1 MKPPVFLTRGFSCF
15 LLSAFISGMG
25 SSRVS
30 AQVTLPDTFEGGF
43 KLTRPIEYYNPQNL
57 YELIDGQAVF
67 YLSYGF
73 VKLHHAFYQ
82 AGKNLYKVDVYQVQ
96 DDLSALGCLREQ
108 RDETAKPLDAG
119 AEAYILDYLS
129 ALYRNV
135 HYVEIVPESNGNV
148 SEMTSLAKQIAALL
162 PGTTTLPRELALF
175 PQDGL
180 IEGSPNYFGQDL
192 LSYTFLGRG
201 LSANYRQNGAD
212 RELRVF
218 ISLADNTS
226 GAQNMRKQFSSRLT
240 KPADVKMAN
249 GTAGTAG
256 ELPYRGSSMLFT
268 FDRFAFGCIGVTDQ
282 KQALSILEA
291 LQANLSAYIQ
301 QEQK

>member
-1 MKPPVFLTRGFSCF
+1 MKPAVILTRGFSCF
-15 LLSAFISGMG
+15 LLSALIGGISV
-25 SSRVS
+25 SRAS

-43 KLTRPIEYYNPQNL
+43 KLARPVEYYNPQNL

-67 YLSYGF
+67 YQSYGF

-82 AGKNLYKVDVYQVQ
+82 AGKNLYKVDVYQVR

-119 AEAYILDYLS
+119 TEAYILDYL
-129 ALYRNV
+129 AAFYRDV
-135 HYVEIVPESNGNV
+135 HYVEIVPESNGTA

-162 PGTTTLPRELALF
+162 PGTTSLPRELALF
-175 PQDGL
+175 PENGL
-180 IEGSPNYFGQDL
+180 IEDSQTYFGQDL
-192 LSYTFLGRG
+192 LSYSFFGRG
-201 LSANYRQNGAD
+201 LSANYRQNGTD

-218 ISLADNTS
+218 VSFAENAS

-240 KPADVKMAN
+240 KPADLKLTDGN
-249 GTAGTAG
+249 TGTAG
-256 ELPYRGSSMLFT
+256 ELPYRGGSMLFT
-268 FDRFAFGCIGVTDQ
+268 FDRFAFGCIGVADQ

-291 LQANLSAYIQ
+291 LQANLSAYLR